1 MKVTQEKLPVEIEIP
16 AETAQKA
23 YEQTIQKFMRQA
35 NIPGFRKGKVPRQV
49 IMQRFGAAGIKAAT
63 LEDLIDDTL
72 QAAIKQEEIKAI
84 GNFQLRTSFEELI
97 QKFEPGSALTFSAA
111 VDVQP
116 EVTLKEYKGLS
127 IQAEE
132 VKYKPERVDETIESS
147 RERVATLVPVE
158 NRSAQ
163 KKDLAVIDF
172 KGFVP
177 SEEEGGE
184 PVEFPGNSAEDFQLE
199 LEEGRFVE
207 GFVDGIIG
215 MNPGETK
222 EVNATFP
229 ASYPLE
235 LVAGKVATFTVTLK
249 ELKEKELPE
258 LDDDLAQEIS
268 EFETMA
274 ELRESLEKRFSKE
287 AEDQTNA
294 NKEEAILD
302 ALLEQVEAD
311 LPETLIEREANY
323 MLNQTAM
330 ELQNRGIDLRQ
341 IFTQESIPKFREEV
355 RPDAIARIK
364 RTLALGEVAKK
375 ESIEVSAEE
384 VNAKIKEILSGL
396 QDASSIDQ
404 DRLREVVSED
414 LLREKIVDWLLSNAT
429 VELVPEGTLQKEEE
443 VAEPAAD
450 EVIEVAAESVE
461 TPVAEPEA
469 DVAEPEADAKPVA
482 DATEDAEAE
491 KSEAKPAKKS
501 KKTKKEAKSESS
513 ESTEE

>member
-1 MKVTQEKLPVEIEIP
+1 MKVTQEKLPASQIGLEIEIP

-49 IMQRFGAAGIKAAT
+49 IMQRFGASGIKAAT

-116 EVTLKEYKGLS
+116 DVTLKQYKGLS

-172 KGFVP
+172 KGVVP
-177 SEEEGGE
+177 SDEEGGE

-375 ESIEVSAEE
+375 ESLEVSAEE
-384 VNAKIKEILSGL
+384 VNAKIKEILTGL

-429 VELVPEGTLQKEEE
+429 VELVPEGTLQKAEE

-450 EVIEVAAESVE
+450 EAIEVTAESVE
-461 TPVAEPEA
+461 TPVVEPEA
-469 DVAEPEADAKPVA
+469 DVKPVA
-482 DATEDAEAE
+482 DATEEAEAE
-491 KSEAKPAKKS
+491 KGETKPAKKS
-501 KKTKKEAKSESS
+501 KKSKKEAKSESS